1 MSNYTPTTEDVREVA
16 QTLSKCREFDPELC
30 DGCNRRV
37 QDAERLLKSRWLAE
51 HDRELQAEA
60 WDDGQC
66 DQLEAQEITLP
77 RGVTIPLAPNPHR
90 KETE

>member
-1 MSNYTPTTEDVREVA
+1 MTKQYTPTTEQVRDDYQRCGCDRCSLTDDSDLADEHA
-16 QTLSKCREFDPELC
+16 EFDL
-30 DGCNRRV
+30 
-37 QDAERLLKSRWLAE
+37 WLAE

-60 WDDGQC
+60 WDDGQR